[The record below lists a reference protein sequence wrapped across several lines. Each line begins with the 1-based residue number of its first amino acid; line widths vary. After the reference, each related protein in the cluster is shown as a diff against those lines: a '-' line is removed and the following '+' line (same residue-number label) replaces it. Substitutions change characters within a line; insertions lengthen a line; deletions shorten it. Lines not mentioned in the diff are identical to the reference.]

1 MKRKAIEQLTPKK
14 TRKNGMIITV
24 QQMDNILILNVYSD
38 KEMRGRYC
46 IDTITHEYESWNAE
60 DEMWHKQKLM
70 SLLDPMYEPYTQ
82 YFVYYSANAEF
93 NSKEEQ
99 ALVDKLLDKKHA
111 YCSNTFDCIE
121 RREIE
126 FGRDRREHAENR
138 RINRVNTLMSKIPNM
153 PSDIDAW
160 ILKRAA
166 GEADYAFFDKESGKW
181 TCTACKKTYAE
192 KYLKREDGEK
202 KVRHNDM
209 AICPRCKK
217 IIRAKRRGSKKELAT
232 HFMLLQSIDSD
243 MSVARHFD
251 VAICWS
257 SAGKTIS
264 MSESIRFLLY
274 KNERSKKKKKNRAC
288 DIFYNQHSREWE
300 LRTGT
305 AGWFDNKSNRRN
317 RRTYTEY
324 LYEKGIES
332 ALQETE
338 YEEWARLFGQL
349 ARAGKKLAYNWL
361 MATQNDKE
369 FISVI
374 EYLSKG
380 RYNRLLQETSEHIN
394 TWSLEYCGP
403 LYIRADT
410 IEGIFGIDDRQKI
423 NRIRDLDGGEDMLEW
438 MRWSDESGEK
448 IAQDTLT
455 WLTANKIKGRDIE
468 FIEDQMS
475 LTKIMNYVK
484 RQQEESYKGKSARD
498 VLSQWADYLRM
509 CTVLKRHTDD
519 EMIYKP
525 RELKRRHDEAVAE
538 IAARE
543 AELQAD
549 EYSRRFPD
557 TERVLAEIK
566 DKYAYEGE
574 KYLIFVPEKVVDIVL
589 EGRALHHC
597 AGSTDRYFDRI
608 AQQET
613 YICFLRK
620 KEAPETPYY
629 TIEVEPGGTI
639 RQHRGYLDEEPEI
652 EEVKPFLR
660 EWQKVIKKRMT
671 KQDHQY
677 AAASKVK
684 REENIEEL
692 KVKNNTRVLEGLIE
706 DFMEAM

>member
-1 MKRKAIEQLTPKK
+1 M
-14 TRKNGMIITV
+14 
-24 QQMDNILILNVYSD
+24 
-38 KEMRGRYC
+38 
-46 IDTITHEYESWNAE
+46 
-60 DEMWHKQKLM
+60 
-70 SLLDPMYEPYTQ
+70 
-82 YFVYYSANAEF
+82 
-93 NSKEEQ
+93 
-99 ALVDKLLDKKHA
+99 
-111 YCSNTFDCIE
+111 
-121 RREIE
+121 
-126 FGRDRREHAENR
+126 
-138 RINRVNTLMSKIPNM
+138 
-153 PSDIDAW
+153 
-160 ILKRAA
+160 
-166 GEADYAFFDKESGKW
+166 
-181 TCTACKKTYAE
+181 
-192 KYLKREDGEK
+192 
-202 KVRHNDM
+202 
-209 AICPRCKK
+209 
-217 IIRAKRRGSKKELAT
+217 
-232 HFMLLQSIDSD
+232 
-243 MSVARHFD
+243 
-251 VAICWS
+251 
-257 SAGKTIS
+257 
-264 MSESIRFLLY
+264 
-274 KNERSKKKKKNRAC
+274 
-288 DIFYNQHSREWE
+288 
-300 LRTGT
+300 
-305 AGWFDNKSNRRN
+305 
-317 RRTYTEY
+317 
-324 LYEKGIES
+324 
-332 ALQETE
+332 QETA

-361 MATQNDKE
+361 MATQNDE
-369 FISVI
+369 DVISVI
-374 EYLSKG
+374 EYLFKG
-380 RYNRLLQETSEHIN
+380 RYDRLLQETSEHIFAWN
-394 TWSLEYCGP
+394 LEYSSP
-403 LYIRADT
+403 LHIRADT

-455 WLTANKIKGRDIE
+455 WLTANKIKGSDIA

-692 KVKNNTRVLEGLIE
+692 KAKNNTRVLEGLIE